1 MLRKKGGCF
10 GWLIVVAILVV
21 SAPCVYA
28 QTASTGALSGT
39 VTDASGAV
47 VPNAAVTAVSA
58 SGQSRS
64 VTTGTDGTYHLTL
77 LPPGSY
83 SLKFEAPGFNTA
95 EIPSV
100 NVNVTETSVLNQA
113 LAVGTQTQ
121 QVVVQGESEVVQT
134 SNATL
139 GDVVTS
145 GAASGLPLTT
155 RNYTNLL
162 GLSTGANAAVFNA
175 TALGKGTTD
184 IAVNGSS
191 TSQNNVQMDG
201 ASITN
206 NAASGTLTENGLNP
220 GLGLVNPD
228 AISEF
233 KIQTSLFDAG
243 YGRNPGASVNVVT
256 KSGTNDFHGSAFE
269 FFRNTALNANDF
281 FRNQSP
287 PIGGLPNNSRQVLDQ
302 NQFGGVVGG
311 PVKKDKLFFFASYQG
326 TRQINGASSQG
337 YSAPF
342 LLPIPS
348 NRSSSA
354 ALQSALGAEF
364 CPGGPDGGTN
374 TIGGTQVLCSGANIN
389 PVALNLLEIKNPD
402 GTYYIP
408 SGPSTISSTTGKTVG
423 QATTFTIPARFR
435 EDQALGNVDY
445 VINSRNT
452 LSARYF
458 YTYDPGNWPFSCGA
472 GGGAPGICYPDTDIT
487 SRIANH
493 YSNLKLTSILS
504 NHLVNEARISIQRNS
519 VNAEL
524 NDSFTATQAGIT
536 PVQPSDNVLPLIT
549 VTGLFSIGSAQNY
562 PNIKTI
568 TNWEAA
574 DELSWTHGKH
584 TMRFGV
590 EGERDRFNLDISGI
604 SNGNLTF
611 QTFQDLLLGLPG
623 CAPGTTAAACAASA
637 TAGTTNGTFSSNISS
652 SGTFTAVTAP
662 TGPVHSFRTP
672 YGAAYV
678 QDDIKVKPQFTLNLG
693 LRWEYI
699 SLLYDQLGDAS
710 NVWTSLINTVPI
722 PGSSPATGTL
732 AGYVIPSNWNFSANP
747 AAPVGGLFQNNHKG
761 VTNSNTPLTD
771 FAPRA
776 GFAWSPLASSRLVVR
791 GGGGYFYDRVGE
803 GNYDVGPNQGEPY
816 ATTVAASGAANY
828 YSTLAVPYENVGL
841 EWTPR
846 WVNFAS
852 GTTSNISN
860 IIVDQNFKTPVVYEW
875 NLFAQYEFV
884 PEWTLEVGYVGSR
897 GVHQYASRTLNEAQL
912 VGNPLG
918 TNIYNAPGI
927 AAGLVTTNTVA
938 NAALRTPFLGYAP
951 LGLSDS
957 GTFADTKFNSLQA
970 TLRKRF
976 SHGLQAQAAY
986 TFSRAFN
993 SVFTLDDP
1001 NYSVYGLNSAYHPQR
1016 LAISY
1021 LWNLPLGAHQG
1032 LLDKLT
1038 SGWSVSGVTVA
1049 QDGTPLTP
1057 TDTRGGTIYGF
1068 GPGAAVLSTAEY
1080 AAGMGAANV
1089 ASAGSVQ
1096 QRLGGA
1102 NGGGGWFNKAA
1113 FGTTPV
1119 IGNGTGYGDGG
1130 IGTVLGP
1137 GQFNW
1142 DMSLTKTTKVGGL
1155 REDATLQF
1163 RTEFFNTFN
1172 HPQFS
1177 NPAVVDV
1184 SKATFGTITSTSVNP
1199 RLIQFALKYLF

>member
-1 MLRKKGGCF
+1 MFQKKGERF
-10 GWLIVVAILVV
+10 ALFMVVAILLV
-21 SAPCVYA
+21 SVPCVYA

-47 VPNAAVTAVSA
+47 VPNATVTATSA

-64 VTTGTDGTYHLTL
+64 EATGTDGTYHLTL
-77 LPPGSY
+77 LQPGSY
-83 SLKFEAPGFNTA
+83 SVKFAAAGFNTA
-95 EIPSV
+95 AIPSV

-145 GAASGLPLTT
+145 GAAAGLPLTT

-191 TSQNNVQMDG
+191 ASQNNVQMDG

-256 KSGTNDFHGSAFE
+256 KSGTNELHGSAFE

-311 PVKKDKLFFFASYQG
+311 PIKKDRLFFFASYQG

-342 LLPIPS
+342 VLPIPT
-348 NRSSSA
+348 NRSNTA

-402 GTYYIP
+402 GTFYIP
-408 SGPSTISSTTGKTVG
+408 SGPATITSTSGKTVG

-435 EDQALGNVDY
+435 EDQVLGNADY
-445 VINSRNT
+445 VINSKNT

-549 VTGLFSIGSAQNY
+549 VTGLFTVGSAQNY
-562 PNIKTI
+562 PNLKTI

-584 TMRFGV
+584 TVRFGV
-590 EGERDRFNLDISGI
+590 EGERDRFNLNISGI

-623 CAPGTTAAACAASA
+623 CAPGTSTAACAATA
-637 TAGTTNGTFSSNISS
+637 VAGTTNGTFSSNISS

-672 YGAAYV
+672 YGAAYA
-678 QDDIKVKPQFTLNLG
+678 QDDIKVTPQFTLNLG

-710 NVWTSLINTVPI
+710 NVWTNLINTVPI
-722 PGSSPATGTL
+722 PGSTPATGTL

-747 AAPVGGLFQNNHKG
+747 AAPVGGLYQNNHKG
-761 VTNSNTPLTD
+761 VTQSNTPLTD
-771 FAPRA
+771 FAPRV
-776 GFAWSPLASSRLVVR
+776 GFAWSPLASSRWVVR
-791 GGGGYFYDRVGE
+791 GGAGYFYDRVGE

-897 GVHQYASRTLNEAQL
+897 GIHQYASRTLNEAQL

-918 TNIYNAPGI
+918 TNIYNAPVI
-927 AAGLVTTNTVA
+927 AAGLVSSNTVA
-938 NAALRTPFLGYAP
+938 NAALRAPYLGYAP

-957 GTFADTKFNSLQA
+957 GTFADTKFNSFQA

-1021 LWNLPLGAHQG
+1021 LWNLPLGTHQG
-1032 LLDKLT
+1032 LLEKLT
-1038 SGWSVSGVTVA
+1038 SGWNVSGVTVA

-1089 ASAGSVQ
+1089 ASAGSVE

-1102 NGGGGWFNKAA
+1102 NGGGGWFNKTA
-1113 FGTTPV
+1113 FGTTPP
-1119 IGNGTGYGDGG
+1119 IGTGTGYGNGG

-1142 DMSLTKTTKVGGL
+1142 DVSLTKMTKVGGI

-1199 RLIQFALKYLF
+1199 RLIQFALKYAF